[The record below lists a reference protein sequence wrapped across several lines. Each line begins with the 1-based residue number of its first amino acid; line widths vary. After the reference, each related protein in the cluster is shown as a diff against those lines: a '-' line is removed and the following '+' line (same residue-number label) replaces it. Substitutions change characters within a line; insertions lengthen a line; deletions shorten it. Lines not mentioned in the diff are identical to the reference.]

1 LQRRS
6 IKELMLTLMM
16 NKEPKPKIYLRIR
29 ILREAKRGNTILLIL
44 IAQILQTH
52 SPIPQIVYLSQNH
65 TLHLQWIQAHPVIID
80 VREEKGL
87 RRINASPR
95 GGRVS
100 MQRVRGRL
108 EDQKGNLDGT
118 TLTIQIRYFVSTEGL
133 VADIASVCVLLI
145 FRSYGSSSDDSKSSK
160 TDSSGSDSE
169 SAGHRTKR
177 SLPKGNIT
185 SHHYILG
192 SVHI

>member
-6 IKELMLTLMM
+6 IKELMLALMT
-16 NKEPKPKIYLRIR
+16 NKEPIPKIYLR

-52 SPIPQIVYLSQNH
+52 GLIPQIAYLSQNR

-87 RRINASPR
+87 RRINASSR
-95 GGRVS
+95 RGRVS

-118 TLTIQIRYFVSTEGL
+118 TSTL
-133 VADIASVCVLLI
+133 
-145 FRSYGSSSDDSKSSK
+145 
-160 TDSSGSDSE
+160 
-169 SAGHRTKR
+169 
-177 SLPKGNIT
+177 
-185 SHHYILG
+185 
-192 SVHI
+192 